1 MNNEIV
7 QTVKTDVSVYL
18 SVIKNILKMIMDC
31 DDIFQIIAL
40 LDKLADRFDEIWEN
54 EYAVKAVKIINAIEH
69 SNEPN
74 VDSYKDLIRFDFAR
88 YF

>member
-7 QTVKTDVSVYL
+7 QTVKTDISVYR

-31 DDIFQIIAL
+31 DDIFQIISL

>member
-7 QTVKTDVSVYL
+7 QNVKTDISVYL
-18 SVIKNILKMIMDC
+18 TVIKNILKMIMDC

-69 SNEPN
+69 SNEPS
-74 VDSYKDLIRFDFAR
+74 VDTYKDLIRFDFAR